1 MTPKHPMI
9 EARHCQPMRTT
20 SPTARRAPLAAI
32 AVLAMTLLGGC
43 LGTSDPVA
51 FYVIE
56 ALPGRV
62 AGAVPAPLTLGLGTL
77 ALPALLDRPQIV
89 TQLDPNQ
96 VELSEHHRWAEEL
109 TDNVRRVLAQNLASR
124 VTGIDVLARPS
135 ARLRPD
141 LGVELSFVQF
151 GGRLG
156 ESVRLE
162 GNWHLLD
169 RRAGCQ
175 AALPPATPFA
185 LEIAP
190 AGPSYAE
197 FVAAL
202 RQGVGQL
209 SDLLAAQVVAAAR
222 CDG

>member
-1 MTPKHPMI
+1 MTPQHPI
-9 EARHCQPMRTT
+9 TEARYCQPMCTT
-20 SPTARRAPLAAI
+20 PLTARRAPLAAV
-32 AVLAMTLLGGC
+32 AVLAMALLGGC

-56 ALPGRV
+56 ALPGKTI
-62 AGAVPAPLTLGLGTL
+62 GAAPAPLTLGLGTV

-96 VELSEHHRWAEEL
+96 VELSEHHRWAGEL
-109 TDNVRRVLAQNLASR
+109 ADNVRRVLAQNLASR
-124 VTGIDVLARPS
+124 VTGVDVVARPT

-151 GGRLG
+151 GGQLG
-156 ESVRLE
+156 RGVRLE
-162 GNWHLLD
+162 GHWRLFD
-169 RRAGCQ
+169 GRAGCR
-175 AALPPATPFA
+175 AAVPSATPFA
-185 LEIAP
+185 IDIAT
-190 AGPSYAE
+190 AGPGYAE

-209 SDLLAAQVVAAAR
+209 SDLLAVQVLVAAR
-222 CDG
+222 CGG